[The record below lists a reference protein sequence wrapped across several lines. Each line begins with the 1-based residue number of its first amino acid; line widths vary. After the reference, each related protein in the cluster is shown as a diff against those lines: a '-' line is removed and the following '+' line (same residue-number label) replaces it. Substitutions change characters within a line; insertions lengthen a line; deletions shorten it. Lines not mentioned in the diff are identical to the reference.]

1 VAIKKKLPIVGEL
14 IAFLRVRKAWWLLPI
29 IIFLIALSALI
40 VFTEG
45 SALAPLI
52 YALF

>member
-1 VAIKKKLPIVGEL
+1 MDIRTKLGIVSEL
-14 IAFLRVRKAWWLLPI
+14 GSFLKNRKRWWLLPV
-29 IIFLIALSALI
+29 IIFLIALSAFI